1 MRTAC
6 AVAAIAALSITT
18 RGTMGQPAVWV
29 DLTRPV
35 SLDRPDTATAL
46 PSPLETG
53 VPSPGTL
60 ALLGAAALV
69 AGRGRRRKMSQ
80 APFRASA
87 PRPLTMSTLV

>member
-18 RGTMGQPAVWV
+18 RGTVGQPAVWV

-46 PSPLETG
+46 RGGLETV

-69 AGRGRRRKMSQ
+69 AGSRRRRKRS
-80 APFRASA
+80 
-87 PRPLTMSTLV
+87 

>member
-18 RGTMGQPAVWV
+18 CGTAGQPAVSV
-29 DLTRPV
+29 DLARLVT
-35 SLDRPDTATAL
+35 LERPDTATAL
-46 PSPLETG
+46 RGGLETV

-69 AGRGRRRKMSQ
+69 AGRRRRRRS
-80 APFRASA
+80 
-87 PRPLTMSTLV
+87 

>member
-18 RGTMGQPAVWV
+18 CLTAGQPAV
-29 DLTRPV
+29 
-35 SLDRPDTATAL
+35 SLDLSRLVTIERPDAAITLRGTL
-46 PSPLETG
+46 PSA

-69 AGRGRRRKMSQ
+69 ARRSRK
-80 APFRASA
+80 RD
-87 PRPLTMSTLV
+87 R